1 LSSLQYY
8 VYYKF
13 EPARVAEVRSVVNAL
28 FDEVSKS
35 TGIKGQWQRRRDDS
49 STFMETYSDV
59 VKGEEFDRALEGAI
73 EKSGF
78 TKLGIARITEIF
90 QCA

>member
-8 VYYKF
+8 VYYKV
-13 EPARVAEVRSVVNAL
+13 EPARVEEVRSVVNSL
-28 FDEVSKS
+28 FDEVGKS
-35 TGIKGQWQRRRDDS
+35 TGIKGQWQRRRDDP
-49 STFMETYSDV
+49 STFMETYPHV

-78 TKLGIARITEIF
+78 AKLGIARITEIF